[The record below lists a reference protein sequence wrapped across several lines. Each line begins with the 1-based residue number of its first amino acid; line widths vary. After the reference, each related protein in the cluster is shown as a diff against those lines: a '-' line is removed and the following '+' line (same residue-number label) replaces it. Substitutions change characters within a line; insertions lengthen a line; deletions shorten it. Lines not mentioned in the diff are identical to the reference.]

1 VVKRGTFDACSAPE
15 KRDEAVFQERWR
27 QALEKSAGIAP
38 YLQEGAEYVD
48 GVRCADAE
56 RRSCRSE
63 AA

>member
-15 KRDEAVFQERWR
+15 KRDGTVFQERWR
-27 QALEKSAGIAP
+27 QALEKSAGVAP

-48 GVRCADAE
+48 DVRRADAE
-56 RRSCRSE
+56 RRSCGSD